1 MTTAER
7 SLERPR
13 SDRLNGVV
21 YTPVPIAAAIVALLD
36 RLGVAMTGGVLEPS
50 VGEGAFLT
58 ALTNHGARPERT
70 LAIDIDPQRLDTLA
84 AEYVGLATH
93 CGDFIR
99 YVLDRPGARF
109 DLIVGNP
116 PYIRR
121 KNFDVGF
128 SEALDALGQRQAYPR
143 PNLKNAWAAF
153 VIAAESVLAQD
164 GTLAF
169 VVPYELMNVDY
180 GLALQRHVFP
190 KFERVDI
197 LVPKEKA
204 FKQIDQDA
212 VVVIARRRAQDPGVF
227 VHDVANLE
235 VKTLGQGTQID
246 YSPGSPIAI
255 NLKAFLLTDQA
266 AALLRRIQSSA
277 PTVADVCRSHTGIV
291 TAANDYF
298 IQTQEAVEQ
307 LELAA
312 WAKPILKRSAYLP
325 LGPIFTAADFAQL
338 SQSLPSQLIDFN
350 GFSREDLT
358 AAAVRYLEQGEAL
371 GVDRSY
377 KARHR
382 QTWFHVP
389 MTPKSRGLFF
399 KRSFAYPRL
408 CVNDAETYVTDAAY
422 VIHMSEGRT
431 VEALCYSFYNS
442 ITLLFCEVLGRF
454 YGGGV
459 LELTPKEFRA
469 LPLYYS
475 EPTPRD
481 FENFAA
487 VERWADPVKLA
498 LDGDQ
503 LLIERH
509 SFSAEDIAVVH
520 DAWRT
525 LRAHRL
531 RHGASGARVQT
542 AGSKLKVS
550 PTG

>member
-21 YTPVPIAAAIVALLD
+21 YTPAPIAAALVALLD
-36 RLGVAMTGGVLEPS
+36 HLGVVMSGDVLEPS
-50 VGEGAFLT
+50 VGDGAFLT
-58 ALTNHGARPERT
+58 ALTDHGARPERT
-70 LAIDIDPQRLDTLA
+70 LAIDIDPQRLNTLA
-84 AEYVGLATH
+84 AGRPGLATH
-93 CGDFIR
+93 CGDFIQ
-99 YVLDRPGARF
+99 YVLDRPGSRF

-128 SEALDALGQRQAYPR
+128 SETLDALSKRQAYPR

-153 VIAAESVLAQD
+153 VIAAESVLSQD
-164 GTLAF
+164 GALAF

-180 GLALQRHVFP
+180 GLALQREVFP
-190 KFERVDI
+190 RFERIDI

-212 VVVIARRRAQDPGVF
+212 VVIIARRRAQDLGVF

-235 VKTLGQGTQID
+235 VKTLGHGTRID
-246 YSPGSPIAI
+246 YAPGSPIAI

-266 AALLRRIQSSA
+266 AALLRRIQSTA

-298 IQTQEAVEQ
+298 ILTREAVERR
-307 LELAA
+307 ELAA

-325 LGPIFTAADFAQL
+325 SGPIFTAEDFARL
-338 SQSLPSQLIDFN
+338 SQTLPSQVIDFN
-350 GFSREDLT
+350 GFSRQDLT
-358 AAAVRYLEQGEAL
+358 PAAVRYVEEGEAS
-371 GVDRSY
+371 GVDGSY
-377 KARHR
+377 KARNR
-382 QTWFHVP
+382 QTWFHIP

-408 CVNDAETYVTDAAY
+408 CVNEADAYVTDTAY
-422 VIHMSEGRT
+422 VIHMGEGRT

-442 ITLLFCEVLGRF
+442 LTLLFCEVLGRF

-475 EPTPRD
+475 EPTPAAFKD
-481 FENFAA
+481 FAA
-487 VERWADPVKLA
+487 AERWSDPERLA

-503 LLIERH
+503 RLIEQH
-509 SFSAEDIAVVH
+509 GFSVEDMAVVH

-531 RHGASGARVQT
+531 RHGASGT
-542 AGSKLKVS
+542 LSKQPAPK
-550 PTG
+550 